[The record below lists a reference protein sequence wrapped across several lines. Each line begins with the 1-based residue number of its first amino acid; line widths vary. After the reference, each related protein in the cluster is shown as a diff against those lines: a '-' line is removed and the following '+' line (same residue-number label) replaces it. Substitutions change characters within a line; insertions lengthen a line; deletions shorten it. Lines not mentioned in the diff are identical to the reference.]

1 VHEHDFTSCKTKCAN
16 LALLIR
22 KCLTRCVQWYETKDS
37 QHYMLFLFL
46 RVQRIVSSITQR
58 GIWCFSTKFAALK
71 KEWLA
76 QSNDFVSKL
85 SDISAKF
92 AALKKEWLAQSN
104 DFVSK
109 LSDIS
114 ALCWYSKKQVS
125 LSLYQKKLVLAI
137 LYLKKTQALPCP
149 LKNFQVLWENY
160 TT

>member
-1 VHEHDFTSCKTKCAN
+1 MHEHDFTSCKTKCAN
-16 LALLIR
+16 LALLI
-22 KCLTRCVQWYETKDS
+22 KKSLTRCVQWYETKDS
-37 QHYMLFLFL
+37 QLYMLFLFL
-46 RVQRIVSSITQR
+46 RVQKIVSSITRR
-58 GIWCFSTKFAALK
+58 GIWCFST
-71 KEWLA
+71 
-76 QSNDFVSKL
+76 
-85 SDISAKF
+85 KF

>member
-85 SDISAKF
+85 SDISA
-92 AALKKEWLAQSN
+92 
-104 DFVSK
+104 
-109 LSDIS
+109 
-114 ALCWYSKKQVS
+114 LCWYSKKQVS
-125 LSLYQKKLVLAI
+125 LSFYQKKLVLAI

-149 LKNFQVLWENY
+149 LKNVQVLWENY